1 MAQASSSSR
10 ALNAILPLIQSGQ
23 GYEAHQ
29 KARTFASRYQ
39 KSGQYDTAIDVLFQ
53 SARELFK
60 IGQQGSGTDLTVFM
74 LDVYDNKG
82 EKVDSESRGRL
93 TQLIALAGS
102 SGSWRKT
109 IIDKVIAW
117 SARSGSCPSGDP
129 DLHHYVADIL
139 YKEGAFETAELH
151 YLAAGTR
158 DSART
163 LAQMYVEW
171 SSTGGAPGAFALR
184 GTIPYLQNGNILA
197 ARAFITHLVSQ
208 FTVSRPKFVSS
219 IQSSPIAIENTTFGT
234 ADEIVFTTDPLVN
247 FAQLAVR
254 TCQRSQGD
262 KNKTMREAWIRLCGS
277 YQGKGGLL
285 AVKEVRTALNDIS
298 ELYFA
303 IPPPRAQQ
311 GNPMAD
317 MLSAMLGGGP
327 PTRAAAPKRVLA
339 PAPASGAPG
348 LD

>member
-1 MAQASSSSR
+1 MPPAASSSR

-23 GYEAHQ
+23 PYEAHQ
-29 KARTFASRYQ
+29 KARTFAARYQ

-60 IGQQGSGTDLTVFM
+60 VGQQGSGTDLTAFL
-74 LDVYDNKG
+74 LDVYENKG
-82 EKVDSESRGRL
+82 EDVNVESRGRI
-93 TQLIALAGS
+93 TQLVALAGS

-109 IIDKVIAW
+109 IVDKSIAW
-117 SARSGSCPSGDP
+117 SAKSGPCPSGDP
-129 DLHHYVADIL
+129 DLHHYIADIL
-139 YKEGAFETAELH
+139 YKEGAFEAAELH
-151 YLAAGTR
+151 YLAAGKR

-163 LAQMYVEW
+163 LAQLYVEW
-171 SSTGGAPGAFALR
+171 SSTGGVPGAFALR
-184 GTIPYLQNGNILA
+184 GIIPYLQNGNILA
-197 ARAFITHLVSQ
+197 ARAFITTLVSQ
-208 FTVSRPKFVSS
+208 FATSRPNFIPS
-219 IQSSPIAIENTTFGT
+219 IQSAPIPLGKTDLGTPDEIIFT
-234 ADEIVFTTDPLVN
+234 ADSLVN

-262 KNKTMREAWIRLCGS
+262 KNKAIREAWIRLCGS
-277 YQGKGGLL
+277 YQSKGGLL
-285 AVKEVRTALNDIS
+285 AVKEVRKALHEIS

-303 IPPPRAQQ
+303 IPPPRSQQ

-327 PTRAAAPKRVLA
+327 TTIAAAPKRVLA
-339 PAPASGAPG
+339 PAPASGAPT